1 MKTQRLKQIKWN
13 RHTFSS
19 KTAYNAKKSYVYFK
33 NKNTSYIHILSLIR
47 KTWQQQM
54 YSDNLQQRRNKNWM
68 IFID

>member
-33 NKNTSYIHILSLIR
+33 NKNTSYIKPYKEKHGS
-47 KTWQQQM
+47 
-54 YSDNLQQRRNKNWM
+54 NKCIQIICNRGE
-68 IFID
+68 IKIG